1 LFRIDLLKLTL
12 NFKDDQMKLQLIIS
26 TTMLTASLGIYANT
40 ATDGARSALNTA
52 INGGSVT
59 DGNATELS
67 ELTDVDGFLV
77 GGASLDVDKFYAI
90 YNQL

>member
-1 LFRIDLLKLTL
+1 MIRNIFNK
-12 NFKDDQMKLQLIIS
+12 NGFNGSNIS
-26 TTMLTASLGIYANT
+26 ILY
-40 ATDGARSALNTA
+40 
-52 INGGSVT
+52 GGSVT